1 MSCRAVLCGIGF
13 LSTAITDINNNFA
26 FCYYPPAAA
35 ANYKFIFYFKD
46 LKEEEEES
54 ETCRLEMD
62 VARLF
67 NVIHHLS
74 SCLSFS
80 FLSYVLVVGLKFFPE
95 RQTHREKY

>member
-26 FCYYPPAAA
+26 FCYYPPEAA

-46 LKEEEEES
+46 LKEEEES